1 MLWANFLEQI
11 PPGSTQDIEDLFKN
25 EAREIN
31 SSDIQLH
38 CDSDKCKGVRFFN
51 PIHTPTIKQK
61 YSEDVFITYWCR
73 NCQYS
78 TKLFSLR
85 ILNPAGT
92 KGTAMKHGE
101 LPFFGPPLPS
111 RVISLVGPDRE
122 LFLRGRRC
130 ENQGLGIGAFAY
142 YRRVVENQKGRLIN
156 EISKVATRLGAS
168 AQTIQAFERAGKETR
183 FSRAIDDIKAAIP
196 ASLLIDTHNPLVLLH
211 SALSEGIH
219 AATEEDCLKWAMS
232 IRVVLTE
239 LADRISIA
247 LKDDAELKQAI
258 SDLLRAGREEAR
270 QHTNQSL
277 NEDTGSV

>member
-11 PPGSTQDIEDLFKN
+11 PPGTTQEIEDLFKN
-25 EAREIN
+25 DGGEIN

-51 PIHTPTIKQK
+51 PIHTPTITQK
-61 YSEDVFITYWCR
+61 YGENVFITYWCR
-73 NCQYS
+73 NCQYN
-78 TKLFSLR
+78 TKLFSLQ
-85 ILNPAGT
+85 ITVGGGK

-111 RVISLVGPDRE
+111 RVINLVGPDRE

-142 YRRVVENQKGRLIN
+142 YRRVVENQKGRLID
-156 EISKVATRLGAS
+156 EIAKVAKRLGAS
-168 AQTIQAFERAGKETR
+168 AQTIQVFEKAAKETQ
-183 FSRAIDDIKAAIP
+183 FSRAVDDVKAAIP

-211 SALSEGIH
+211 SALSEGLH
-219 AATEEDCLKWAMS
+219 ARTEEECLELAMS

-247 LKDDAELKQAI
+247 LKDEVELKQAI
-258 SDLLRAGREEAR
+258 SNLLQRQAR
-270 QHTNQSL
+270 QQADQST
-277 NEDTGSV
+277 EETGSI